1 MFLFTKPYK
10 QSNDSALHTSMVIPI
25 GTPVYSPP
33 RPTIGD
39 TIPAENMLANP
50 STAEAL
56 PAIFPYLDMA
66 MEKEAEPNKDTVQT
80 VKNST
85 VVTGI
90 SGHSNSMATKN
101 SNEPMVSCH
110 RLNVNN

>member
-1 MFLFTKPYK
+1 
-10 QSNDSALHTSMVIPI
+10 MVIPI

-80 VKNST
+80 VKNNI
-85 VVTGI
+85 VVTGR
-90 SGHSNSMATKN
+90 SGHSKSMDTRNSKD
-101 SNEPMVSCH
+101 PMVSCQ
-110 RLNVNN
+110 RLKVNN

>member
-1 MFLFTKPYK
+1 
-10 QSNDSALHTSMVIPI
+10 MVIPI

-39 TIPAENMLANP
+39 TIPAENMLAKP

-56 PAIFPYLDMA
+56 PAILPYLVIA
-66 MEKEAEPNKDTVQT
+66 IEKEADPNRDTVHT
-80 VKNST
+80 VKNSMM
-85 VVTGI
+85 VTGMR
-90 SGHSNSMATKN
+90 GHSNSIATKN